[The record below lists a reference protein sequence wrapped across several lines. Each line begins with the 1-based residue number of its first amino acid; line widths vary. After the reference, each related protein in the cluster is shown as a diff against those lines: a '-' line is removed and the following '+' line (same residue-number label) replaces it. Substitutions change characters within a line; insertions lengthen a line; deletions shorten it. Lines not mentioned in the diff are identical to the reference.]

1 MSKTHTTKKTTPVAT
16 ATYETL
22 DRDPELESLW
32 GEYYANKDK
41 VLDEKFGTNKFAKK
55 YKNHLG
61 FGMSEN
67 FVLDDAIES
76 AEQVKS
82 WSRHERAGW
91 LVTWL
96 KGRPDITRGEL
107 YVAILVGS
115 LVGNVLTNL

>member
-1 MSKTHTTKKTTPVAT
+1 MPKKVTKKTVKKTTPVAT

-32 GEYYANKDK
+32 DEYYANKDK
-41 VLDEKFGTNKFAKK
+41 VLDEKFGTNPFAKK

-82 WSRHERAGW
+82 WSRHERA
-91 LVTWL
+91 
-96 KGRPDITRGEL
+96 RGNRD
-107 YVAILVGS
+107 YWTGVLVGV
-115 LVGNVLTNL
+115 VGSIIGTVLTNL